1 MVEIVTIENLLQVGG
16 KEWQKN
22 GMHRVYFNDL
32 PGLYGLKVTRY
43 NTGNVSSATLDGE
56 RISNSAARKMLNK
69 LCGSFWYDVSAGEF
83 RSRGLS
89 EDVAG
94 VLKDAVLEKVAKLN
108 AEVQ

>member
-32 PGLYGLKVTRY
+32 PELYGLMITR
-43 NTGNVSSATLDGE
+43 L
-56 RISNSAARKMLNK
+56 LNK